1 MIQDYSIRNEFSIYN
16 AKQFINSILSEKMY
30 VFVGKTTEW
39 PDESDPPTPVS
50 SEQSM
55 IDAWDNML
63 VVKRIQQAD
72 FTQAVAKNIWQTGTT
87 YIPWDSEDGL
97 IMNKKFFVITSDN
110 RVYKCLDAIP
120 NTPSTVEPTDTG
132 ISPVR
137 LSDGYTWKFMYDL
150 SSQQLEKFNDNET
163 IPVKYLTSDDSSLQW
178 QVQTYAVPGTINRIE
193 VLNGGSGY
201 TTANIVIE
209 GDGGNA
215 SATATIE
222 NGSIK
227 YITITNQGS
236 GYTWAKI
243 TIEGQ
248 SSVKATARPVL
259 SPIKGHGWNP
269 VEELFGMYVIASLT
283 FDNDEDGKF
292 LTDISFRQLGLI
304 INPTL
309 YNSSTVANLVGC
321 YAQYLQLN
329 VGSLSGGIN
338 DGEYLNNTTTGQER
352 VAQVITTK
360 SNKVYVNCLKGS
372 ISVNDLL
379 QGEESGSTFEVMTK
393 VNPIMSAYSGDTLYV
408 ENRSAIQKVEN
419 QSETYRLIV
428 KF

>member
-16 AKQFINSILSEKMY
+16 AKQFINSILSERMY

-87 YIPWDSEDGL
+87 YVPWDSEDGL

-163 IPVKYLTSDDSSLQW
+163 IPVKYLTADDASLQW

-201 TTANIVIE
+201 TSASVSIE

-215 SATATIE
+215 SATATLE

-243 TIEGQ
+243 TIVGQ
-248 SSVKATARPVL
+248 CSVKATVRPVL

-309 YNSSTVANLVGC
+309 YNSSTPANLVGC

-338 DGEYLNNTTTGQER
+338 NGEYLNNTTTGQEH

-360 SNKVYVNCLKGS
+360 SNKVYVNCIKGS

-408 ENRSAIQKVEN
+408 ENRPAIQKVEN